1 MLSPASLHLRE
12 RRNLRH
18 GALAATLL
26 AGALLAAG
34 CDRQPKPDTSAMAD
48 PALAASSGQP
58 NPVTGES
65 TTVADATPNAPTTSS
80 TGAAAGTGIT
90 PSKDPLAVPG
100 SAGTTTSSASGADGS
115 GGGLYGGGGD
125 LPATSAGKAA
135 PGAAALD
142 AVDRAFLEKAAAD
155 GLFEVEA
162 GKLAARQGKSEAVKA
177 YGAMLSSDHASAGS
191 QLKNLAAG
199 KGVTVPDALPAEKQT
214 ALDTLGRATTDFDKE
229 FVRTVGIR
237 AHQDAVALFEK
248 ASKESKDPDIKSFA
262 AQTLPTLKAHLEAAR
277 KLPPGKS

>member
-12 RRNLRH
+12 RRHLRH

-26 AGALLAAG
+26 AGALLATG
-34 CDRQPKPDTSAMAD
+34 CDRQPKPDTSAMVD
-48 PALAASSGQP
+48 PVLGASSGQP
-58 NPVTGES
+58 SPVAGDS
-65 TTVADATPNAPTTSS
+65 TTVAGADVPTTSS
-80 TGAAAGTGIT
+80 TGTAAGTGIT
-90 PSKDPLAVPG
+90 PSGDPLAVPG
-100 SAGTTTSSASGADGS
+100 SAGSTDSPASGAQGS
-115 GGGLYGGGGD
+115 GGLYGGD
-125 LPATSAGKAA
+125 LPATSAGKPISITNAIDAA
-135 PGAAALD
+135 
-142 AVDRAFLEKAAAD
+142 DRAFLEKAVAD

-177 YGAMLSSDHASAGS
+177 YGAMLSSDHASAGA
-191 QLKNLAAG
+191 QLKSLAAG

-214 ALDTLGRATTDFDKE
+214 ALDTLGRATTSFDRE

-248 ASKESKDPDIKSFA
+248 ASKEAKDPDIKSFA

-277 KLPPGKS
+277 KLPADKS